1 MVQYFLIHHG
11 FRYIKAHTCRV
22 KPITVNHSNSII
34 EPEVTKPP
42 AQLMKP
48 ETKPNEKPTINNE
61 YESDDDSFFEGN
73 HNILKDTENK
83 DNLDRKIT
91 NSADLPKLKKN
102 FEIKFDDE
110 NNTTCI
116 AKVINRS
123 GKANMIIVTTSNIK
137 HHWNV
142 QEQNHG
148 LI

>member
-1 MVQYFLIHHG
+1 M
-11 FRYIKAHTCRV
+11 

-91 NSADLPKLKKN
+91 NSADLPKL
-102 FEIKFDDE
+102 
-110 NNTTCI
+110 
-116 AKVINRS
+116 
-123 GKANMIIVTTSNIK
+123 
-137 HHWNV
+137 
-142 QEQNHG
+142 
-148 LI
+148 